1 MDAKLPEDL
10 SIYFSMN
17 TKEPSAKNYELAV
30 LPRDFIKMNE
40 ENKRE
45 IKFGG

>member
-1 MDAKLPEDL
+1 MDDKLPEDL

-17 TKEPSAKNYELAV
+17 TKEPSAKNHELAV
-30 LPRDFIKMNE
+30 FPHDFMKLND